1 MARNKRNKKLKKAD
15 KGKNTKAKASKGS
28 SEPLY
33 GIQYEIF
40 GIILSVATIILLLA
54 LASFDPSDPVL
65 DDAGAKA
72 SNLIGLVGAYMAHAL
87 LYLLGISSFL
97 LVVGLGYAA
106 AVAFGRG
113 ALRVTFKK
121 VIGYFALL
129 IQGTALVHIL
139 LAGSILM
146 GHAPGGVFG
155 EYTAG
160 LFVSLLS
167 STGSILLLAAGLIMA
182 LVATT
187 GFSLVDTFMA
197 FFRVMKSLFHWII
210 KGMAWFSFRFA
221 SLCATGGRAS
231 ATWLGKQAKEFAGTL
246 RFQGE
251 RLQPVTN
258 PPAVSVPPIV
268 VDEPEQNEQTEQS
281 KSSLFQGFLQPPISC
296 PPPLGRREPVVVT
309 GQQDDQ
315 DSQQGPT
322 EMDDPF
328 ISSGVMKPSS
338 LPEKPQPEKKP
349 DEKKPDEKKPEQVES
364 RKEPEIVIPAPKD
377 SAIEEQQQ
385 APLGNSP
392 NWSNYQLPSLDML
405 ESEEQP
411 QEPEEIDKNLLT
423 QYAKRLEQKLSDYGI
438 KGQVTKIMPGPVV
451 TMYEYAPGPGIK
463 VAKISGLSQD
473 LALALEAMSV
483 RIIAPIPGRAVVGIE
498 VSNKKRKIVYAKEI
512 VGHKSFQRAGSK
524 LTMAL
529 GKDIEGTP
537 CVTDLNKMPH
547 LLVAGA
553 TGTGK
558 SVALNCMITSI
569 LYKATPEDVR
579 FIMVD
584 PKVLELSLYEGIPH
598 LLLPVVTDPKKAQAA
613 LNWAVNE
620 MERRIQL
627 LHGAGVRNLDSY
639 NRKAEKQAEARE
651 KNGLGAPARKKIV
664 VIDKTAEK
672 DDDEL
677 LEIDVDEESEFVAPG
692 EDEVKLEKMPHIIIV
707 IDELADLMMTAGRD
721 VETSIARIA
730 QKARAAGIHLIVA
743 TQRPSVNVITGLIKA
758 NLPAR
763 VSFRVASKVDSRT
776 ILDANGAEALLGNG
790 DMLFSPPT
798 TSELKRIHGAFI
810 TEDEIQKVVEH
821 IKAQAEPVYDQSI
834 IAAAEKQDEDNGP
847 DSQPEDHDEL
857 YDVAV
862 QMVAEMG
869 QASTSMVQRKLR
881 IGYNRAAR
889 LIEQMEKEGIV
900 GPPDGSR
907 PRKVLIQNH
916 EP

>member
-1 MARNKRNKKLKKAD
+1 MAQNKRNKKLKKAE
-15 KGKNTKAKASKGS
+15 KGKSTKRTSKS
-28 SEPLY
+28 LPAM
-33 GIQYEIF
+33 QYEIF
-40 GIILSVATIILLLA
+40 GIILSVAAIILFLSLV
-54 LASFDPSDPVL
+54 SFDQSDPVL
-65 DDAGAKA
+65 DDSGAKA
-72 SNLIGLVGAYMAHAL
+72 VNLIGLVGANLAHGL
-87 LYLLGISSFL
+87 LYLMGISAFL
-97 LVVGLGYAA
+97 LVLGFAYSA
-106 AVAFGRG
+106 AVAFARG
-113 ALRVTFKK
+113 AMSVTLEK
-121 VIGYFALL
+121 VLGYFALL
-129 IQGTALVHIL
+129 VQATALIHIVL
-139 LAGSILM
+139 DGSPLM
-146 GHAPGGVFG
+146 GHAPGGIFG
-155 EYTAG
+155 EYVGA
-160 LFVSLLS
+160 LSVSLLS
-167 STGSILLLAAGLIMA
+167 KTGSILILTSGLFMA

-187 GFSLVDTFMA
+187 GFSLVETFK
-197 FFRVMKSLFHWII
+197 FLFRELAVLNHWMLVGLKWIFSRLWSVVASM
-210 KGMAWFSFRFA
+210 GVAAAHWFA
-221 SLCATGGRAS
+221 D
-231 ATWLGKQAKEFAGTL
+231 QAKEFMLTLSRQGT
-246 RFQGE
+246 RA
-251 RLQPVTN
+251 QPVTV
-258 PPAVSVPPIV
+258 PPAPSVPPV
-268 VDEPEQNEQTEQS
+268 LLEET
-281 KSSLFQGFLQPPISC
+281 SSEAMDPKNGHSVFQGFLQPPVSC
-296 PPPLGRREPVVVT
+296 PPALGRREPIVVT
-309 GQQDDQ
+309 GQDEEEQQ
-315 DSQQGPT
+315 EQGPT
-322 EMDDPF
+322 EMEEPFESPVMPKALIDD
-328 ISSGVMKPSS
+328 SSEDGFFESS
-338 LPEKPQPEKKP
+338 AEDHSTKSKGPKQ
-349 DEKKPDEKKPEQVES
+349 
-364 RKEPEIVIPAPKD
+364 EPEIVIPTPRDSSLDEPESDGEQSISLQKSANWKD
-377 SAIEEQQQ
+377 
-385 APLGNSP
+385 
-392 NWSNYQLPSLDML
+392 YQLPPLDML
-405 ESEEQP
+405 ESEDQP
-411 QEPEEIDKNLLT
+411 QEPEEIDKELLT
-423 QYAKRLEQKLSDYGI
+423 QYARRLEQKLSDYGI

-498 VSNKKRKIVYAKEI
+498 VSNKKRKMVYAKEI
-512 VGHKSFQRAGSK
+512 VGHKSFQRAKSK
-524 LTMAL
+524 LTIAL

-620 MERRIQL
+620 MERRIQI

-639 NRKAEKQAEARE
+639 NRKAEKQAKARE
-651 KNGLGAPARKKIV
+651 EQGLGISSRKKIV
-664 VIDKTAEK
+664 VIDKTAENES
-672 DDDEL
+672 DEL
-677 LEIDVDEESEFVAPG
+677 VEMEVDEESEFTAPG
-692 EDEVKLEKMPHIIIV
+692 EDELKLEKMPHIIIV

-798 TSELKRIHGAFI
+798 TSELKRVHGAYI
-810 TEDEIQKVVEH
+810 TEDEILKVVEH
-821 IKAQAEPVYDQSI
+821 VKAQAEPVYDETI
-834 IAAAEKQDEDNGP
+834 IAAAEKQDEENEA
-847 DSQPEDHDEL
+847 SIEHEDHDEL

-862 QMVAEMG
+862 QMVAEMR

-889 LIEQMEKEGIV
+889 LIERMEKEGIV